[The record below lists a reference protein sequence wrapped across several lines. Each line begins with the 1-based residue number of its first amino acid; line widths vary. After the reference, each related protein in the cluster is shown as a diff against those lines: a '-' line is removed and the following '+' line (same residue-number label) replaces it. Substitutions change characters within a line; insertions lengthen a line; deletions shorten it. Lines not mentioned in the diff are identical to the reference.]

1 MCHIYVPYIYIHKAR
16 KNNVI
21 YIYRDIYIYTYVIV
35 SVSRC
40 YILCCRNYPNHTCWI
55 KPLLAG
61 QAKFCI
67 VLSWMH
73 PFEWYPKRMGVPNKT
88 DQVWIWG
95 SPCLE
100 TTIFLRRLH
109 PAFYDSHLPI
119 CLAKQQLPAARVPKI
134 ASWPF
139 WIWLWV
145 TAPFCFRHELGKN
158 NCGQEVCQEFFV
170 SQNLPP
176 KSQNHDGCPLRAYR
190 FTMVHPTFWVAIDGL
205 LNRDAEGLKTAIE
218 AWWKTKTIISVLN
231 ILWFQWCSMHSK
243 IW

>member
-1 MCHIYVPYIYIHKAR
+1 MKQKEQCNIHVYIYIYACYSLSQQSG
-16 KNNVI
+16 I
-21 YIYRDIYIYTYVIV
+21 
-35 SVSRC
+35 C

-88 DQVWIWG
+88 DQVWMIWG
-95 SPCLE
+95 SPFLE
-100 TTIFLRRLH
+100 ATIFLRRLH

-176 KSQNHDGCPLRAYR
+176 KSLVTMMGVLSEPIGSPW
-190 FTMVHPTFWVAIDGL
+190 FTPPFGL
-205 LNRDAEGLKTAIE
+205 LSMAFWIEMLRD
-218 AWWKTKTIISVLN
+218 
-231 ILWFQWCSMHSK
+231 
-243 IW
+243 